1 MQGSMS
7 TRDELEATLRARPDD
22 HTLLVYADLL
32 QAQGDP
38 RGELI
43 ALDLRPPGMS
53 MQGIEKRRGQL
64 LRSWL
69 GDDFELQWDP
79 EQQLWYAGELTSTYA
94 TFDCGFVDL
103 FVTDEDFTS
112 DLVVPK
118 LLDAPAG
125 EYLRRLSLSGPTAM
139 LEPLLETLVA
149 RPRPWLQHLAL
160 SRPNESTLLVDAAL
174 GTKLAAATPN
184 LEVLDLLGHH
194 LLDRFTHPH
203 LRELGITGC
212 ESIDLAAGAP
222 LPSLRSLD
230 FAFDADRPTP
240 RGLFA
245 PERVPALRRLCFSRE
260 EPGAT
265 QLFAALGTLGVA
277 AQLTQLVLP
286 SIRSPRDH
294 ALVQAGID
302 RMPML
307 REVEIA
313 RAYACLGPIGE
324 LRHTWARVKVP
335 PPCPWPPREMLDRL
349 LAIDGVST
357 DLASLVEVLEEQ
369 YDDLPEE
376 LRGIWYRF
384 WTIVDNLEDNYAA
397 EQAFSAGALSSA
409 LDALALPPHLAWLRD
424 HLRERLAQRR
434 QGFFATM
441 RWI

>member
-1 MQGSMS
+1 M
-7 TRDELEATLRARPDD
+7 
-22 HTLLVYADLL
+22 
-32 QAQGDP
+32 
-38 RGELI
+38 
-43 ALDLRPPGMS
+43 
-53 MQGIEKRRGQL
+53 
-64 LRSWL
+64 
-69 GDDFELQWDP
+69 
-79 EQQLWYAGELTSTYA
+79 
-94 TFDCGFVDL
+94 
-103 FVTDEDFTS
+103 
-112 DLVVPK
+112 
-118 LLDAPAG
+118 
-125 EYLRRLSLSGPTAM
+125 
-139 LEPLLETLVA
+139 
-149 RPRPWLQHLAL
+149 
-160 SRPNESTLLVDAAL
+160 
-174 GTKLAAATPN
+174 
-184 LEVLDLLGHH
+184 LDLLGHH

-307 REVEIA
+307 REVEIV

-357 DLASLVEVLEEQ
+357 DLASLVEVLEAQ

-434 QGFFATM
+434 QGFFATL

>member
-7 TRDELEATLRARPDD
+7 TRDELEAALRARPDD

-43 ALDLRPPGMS
+43 ALDLRLPGMS

-69 GDDFELQWDP
+69 GDDFELSWEP
-79 EQQLWYAGELTSTYA
+79 EQQLWYAGELASTYA

-103 FVTDEDFTS
+103 FVTDEDFTA

-139 LEPLLETLVA
+139 LEPLLEALVA

-160 SRPNESTLLVDAAL
+160 SRPNESTLLVGAAL
-174 GTKLAAATPN
+174 GGKLAAATPN
-184 LEVLDLLGHH
+184 LEVLDLLGRN

-212 ESIDLAAGAP
+212 ESIDLGDGAP
-222 LPSLRSLD
+222 LPALRSID
-230 FAFDADRPTP
+230 FAFDAERPPP
-240 RGLFA
+240 RRIFN
-245 PERVPALRRLCFSRE
+245 PERVPALRRLCCSRE

-265 QLFAALGTLGVA
+265 QLFPALGMLGVA
-277 AQLTQLVLP
+277 AQLTHLVLP

-294 ALVQAGID
+294 TLVQAGID

-307 REVEIA
+307 RELEIS
-313 RAYACLGPIGE
+313 RAYACHGPIGE
-324 LRHTWARVKVP
+324 LRHAWARVKVP
-335 PPCPWPPREMLDRL
+335 PPYPWPPRETLGRL
-349 LAIDGVST
+349 LAIDGFPAY
-357 DLASLVEVLEEQ
+357 LAAFVEVLEAQ

-376 LRGIWYRF
+376 LRAIWYRF
-384 WTIVDNLEDNYAA
+384 WTIIDNLEDNYAA
-397 EQAFSAGALSSA
+397 EQAFSAGDLSSA
-409 LDALALPPHLAWLRD
+409 LGALALPPHLQALRD
-424 HLRERLAQRR
+424 HLRERIAQRR
-434 QGFFATM
+434 QGFFATL